1 MRTVAVWS
9 AGGGRQRVTTIKD
22 VAARAGLSVMTV
34 SRVLNGERHVS
45 AGAREKVQAAIEA
58 LGYRRNVFARGL
70 PGSRSFLICLLIP
83 EAIPSY
89 VAEFQQ
95 GAIQYCRARGY
106 HLVVQPFD
114 RGSDVAADAVAGT
127 VATLRPDGFILL
139 PPTTDDL
146 AVLDVLDRSGAP
158 YVRLAPGVEPDRAAS
173 VSMDDVGAARQMTRA
188 LFDLGHENIG
198 FIAGPAEHAAS
209 AWRYEGYRQAFEER
223 GRTIDERFVAQGNFE
238 VDGGEAAGGMLLSAP
253 EPPTA
258 IFASN
263 DETALGVMAAAHAL
277 GLSAPRDLSVV
288 GFDDSEMAR
297 LAWPQLT
304 TVRQPIQAM
313 AAAAAE
319 LVIAQAEAGE
329 RVIEHRRLDFELAF
343 RDTTAP
349 PRSIS

>member
-1 MRTVAVWS
+1 MRTVAVWP

-45 AGAREKVQAAIEA
+45 AEAREKVQAAIEA

-83 EAIPSY
+83 EVIPCY

-95 GAIQYCRARGY
+95 GAIQYCRAQGY

-114 RGSDVAADAVAGT
+114 SRTDVAADAVAGAI
-127 VATLRPDGFILL
+127 ATLRPDGFLLL

-146 AVLDVLDRSGAP
+146 SVLDVLDRSGAP
-158 YVRLAPGVEPDRAAS
+158 YVRMAPGVQPERASS
-173 VSMDDVGAARQMTRA
+173 VSMDDIEAVRQMTQA
-188 LFDLGHENIG
+188 LFELGHENIG
-198 FIAGPAEHAAS
+198 FIGGPADHAAS
-209 AWRYEGYRQAFEER
+209 AWRYEGYRRAFETR
-223 GRTIDERFVAQGNFE
+223 GRTVDDRFVVQGNFE
-238 VDGGEAAGGMLLSAP
+238 VDGGEEAGNALLSAP
-253 EPPTA
+253 ERPTA

-277 GLSAPRDLSVV
+277 GLSVPRDLSVV
-288 GFDDSEMAR
+288 GFDDSEIAT

-319 LVIAQAEAGE
+319 LVIAQAESAG
-329 RVIEHRRLDFELAF
+329 RGFEHRRLDFELAF

-349 PRSIS
+349 PRR

>member
-1 MRTVAVWS
+1 MRTVAVRP

-45 AGAREKVQAAIEA
+45 AEAREKVQAAIEA

-83 EAIPSY
+83 ELVPGY

-95 GAIQYCRARGY
+95 GAIQYCRAQGY

-114 RGSDVAADAVAGT
+114 QRTDIAADTVASAVAA
-127 VATLRPDGFILL
+127 LRPDGFLLL
-139 PPTTDDL
+139 PPITDDL
-146 AVLDVLDRSGAP
+146 TVLDVLDRSGTP
-158 YVRLAPGVEPDRAAS
+158 YVRLAPGVQRERASS
-173 VSMDDVGAARQMTRA
+173 VSMDDVEAVRQMTQA
-188 LFDLGHENIG
+188 LFELGHENIG
-198 FIAGPAEHAAS
+198 FIAGLAEHAAS
-209 AWRYEGYRQAFEER
+209 AWRYEGYRQAFEDR
-223 GRTIDERFVAQGNFE
+223 GRTIDARFVAQGNFE
-238 VDGGEAAGGMLLSAP
+238 VDGGEEAAGVLLRAP

-277 GLSAPRDLSVV
+277 GLSVPRDLSVV
-288 GFDDSEMAR
+288 GFDDSEIAR

-319 LVIAQAEAGE
+319 LVIAQAESAE
-329 RVIEHRRLDFELAF
+329 RRVEHRRLDFELAF

-349 PRSIS
+349 PRPMI